1 MKLKLQLKMKFS
13 QLLNDFKEMKHYL
26 IVSTLVLI
34 LGIVLGIWYTDLF
47 ETLLTAQLERMKELI
62 KGLAEKEN
70 QQWSMF
76 VLILLNNLRAL
87 SMVIILGVFF
97 GIFPLFFLL
106 SNGLLIG
113 FLASQHMNGATWF
126 YFLKGILPH
135 GIIEIP
141 ALIIASAYGIR
152 FGFLMGEGII
162 SVINAERRAKFVL
175 KFSSFSRILL
185 PLSILLS
192 LMVFVAAVIESTL
205 TYAIMK

>member
-1 MKLKLQLKMKFS
+1 MKLQLKLRLI
-13 QLLNDFKEMKHYL
+13 QLINDFKEMKHYL

-34 LGIVLGIWYTDLF
+34 LGIVLGLWYTDLF
-47 ETLLTAQLERMKELI
+47 ETLLKAQLKQMKDLI
-62 KGLAEKEN
+62 KGLAEKDN

-76 VLILLNNLRAL
+76 VFILLNNLRAL

-113 FLASQHMNGATWF
+113 FLASQHMNGTTWF

-152 FGFLMGEGII
+152 FGFLMGEGMI
-162 SVINAERRAKFVL
+162 SVISAERRAKFVL
-175 KFSSFSRILL
+175 KFSNFARLL
-185 PLSILLS
+185 VPLAILLS
-192 LMVFVAAVIESTL
+192 LMVFVAAVVESTI
-205 TYAIMK
+205 TYSIMK